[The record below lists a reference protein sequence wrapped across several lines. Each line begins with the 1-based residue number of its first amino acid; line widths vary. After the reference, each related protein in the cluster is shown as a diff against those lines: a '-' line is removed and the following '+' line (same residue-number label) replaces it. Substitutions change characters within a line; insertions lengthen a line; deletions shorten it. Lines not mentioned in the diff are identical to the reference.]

1 MSANEIKN
9 LPESLAETEAVY
21 RDPVTQLP
29 LVGEEML
36 ARRVDHFASSVQF
49 GLHERAAMRRL
60 HKLTKD
66 LGTISRLDSLLPTVL
81 AGALSLMKADLGNIQ
96 IVDPAAGT
104 LRIVTQAGFG
114 PEFLEYF
121 AVVGDGDGS
130 ACGRAATQ
138 CAQTVVADVR
148 SDPGFA
154 PHRDI
159 AAASGFRG
167 VQSTPLVDYAGHLI
181 GMVSTHFR
189 RPYRPADRELRI
201 MELYGDLAGEVVT
214 RRLGISRQHDPG
226 DPLISA
232 LLHGGHARQASAPI
246 PFELWVMGQMAASF
260 TRRDGRSHPDNSHPD
275 NGQGSSPSM
284 PGLARSVAR
293 VASCTREVRSSLQ

>member
-1 MSANEIKN
+1 MSTNEIKN

-36 ARRVDHFASSVQF
+36 ARRVDHFASSVHF
-49 GLHERAAMRRL
+49 GLHEPRGMRRL

-66 LGTISRLDSLLPTVL
+66 LGTISRLDSLLPAVL

-96 IVDPAAGT
+96 IVDPAVGT

-114 PEFLEYF
+114 PGFLEYF

-138 CAQTVVADVR
+138 CAQTVVADIR
-148 SDPGFA
+148 SDPDFA

-189 RPYRPADRELRI
+189 RPYRPSDRELRI
-201 MELYGDLAGEVVT
+201 MELYGDLAGEMVT

-232 LLHGGHARQASAPI
+232 LLDGEHARQASAPV
-246 PFELWVMGQMAASF
+246 PFELWVMGQLAASF

-275 NGQGSSPSM
+275 NGQGS
-284 PGLARSVAR
+284 
-293 VASCTREVRSSLQ
+293 

>member
-1 MSANEIKN
+1 MSTNEIRN
-9 LPESLAETEAVY
+9 LSDPLEETEAVY

-29 LVGEEML
+29 PADEGTL
-36 ARRVDHFASSVQF
+36 ARRVDHLASSVHF
-49 GLHERAAMRRL
+49 GLHEPRGMRRL

-66 LGTISRLDSLLPTVL
+66 LGTISRLDSLLPAVL

-201 MELYGDLAGEVVT
+201 MEVYGDLAGEVVT
-214 RRLGISRQHDPG
+214 RRLGISRQPDPG

-232 LLHGGHARQASAPI
+232 LLNGGHARQASAPV

-275 NGQGSSPSM
+275 NSQGS
-284 PGLARSVAR
+284 
-293 VASCTREVRSSLQ
+293 

>member
-1 MSANEIKN
+1 MSTNEIRN
-9 LPESLAETEAVY
+9 LLDPLEETEAVY

-29 LVGEEML
+29 PADEEML
-36 ARRVDHFASSVQF
+36 ARRAGHFASSVHF
-49 GLHERAAMRRL
+49 GLHEPRGMRRL

-66 LGTISRLDSLLPTVL
+66 LRSISRLDSLLPAVL

-96 IVDPAAGT
+96 LVDPATGA

-114 PEFLEYF
+114 PEFLEHF

-130 ACGRAATQ
+130 ACARAATQ
-138 CAQTVVADVR
+138 CAQTVVTDVR
-148 SDPGFA
+148 SDPDFA

-167 VQSTPLVDYAGHLI
+167 VQSTPLVDHAGHLI

-189 RPYRPADRELRI
+189 RPHRPSDRELRT
-201 MELYGDLAGEVVT
+201 MELYGDLAGEAVT
-214 RRLGISRQHDPG
+214 PRLGISAQHDPG

-232 LLHGGHARQASAPI
+232 LLNGGHARQASASV
-246 PFELWVMGQMAASF
+246 PFELWVMGQMSTSLA
-260 TRRDGRSHPDNSHPD
+260 RRDGRSHPYS
-275 NGQGSSPSM
+275 NGQGS
-284 PGLARSVAR
+284 
-293 VASCTREVRSSLQ
+293 

>member
-275 NGQGSSPSM
+275 NGQGS
-284 PGLARSVAR
+284 
-293 VASCTREVRSSLQ
+293 

>member
-1 MSANEIKN
+1 MSTNEIKN

-36 ARRVDHFASSVQF
+36 ARRVDHFASSVHF
-49 GLHERAAMRRL
+49 GLHEPRGMRRL

-66 LGTISRLDSLLPTVL
+66 LGTISRLDSLLPAVL
-81 AGALSLMKADLGNIQ
+81 AGALSLMKADLANIQ
-96 IVDPAAGT
+96 IVDPAVGT

-114 PEFLEYF
+114 PGFLEYF

-138 CAQTVVADVR
+138 CAQTVVADIR
-148 SDPGFA
+148 SDPDFA

-189 RPYRPADRELRI
+189 RPYRPSDRELRI
-201 MELYGDLAGEVVT
+201 MELYGDLAGEMVT

-232 LLHGGHARQASAPI
+232 LLDGEHARQASAPV
-246 PFELWVMGQMAASF
+246 PFELWVMGQLAASF

-275 NGQGSSPSM
+275 NGQGS
-284 PGLARSVAR
+284 
-293 VASCTREVRSSLQ
+293 

>member
-1 MSANEIKN
+1 MSTNEIKN

-36 ARRVDHFASSVQF
+36 ARRVDHFASSVHF
-49 GLHERAAMRRL
+49 GLHEPRGMRRL

-66 LGTISRLDSLLPTVL
+66 LGTISRLDSLLPAVL

-96 IVDPAAGT
+96 IVDPAVGT

-114 PEFLEYF
+114 SEFLEYF

-138 CAQTVVADVR
+138 CAQTVVADIR
-148 SDPGFA
+148 SDPDFA

-189 RPYRPADRELRI
+189 RPYRPSDRELRI

-232 LLHGGHARQASAPI
+232 LLNGGHARQASAPV
-246 PFELWVMGQMAASF
+246 PFELWVMGQLAASF

-275 NGQGSSPSM
+275 NGQGS
-284 PGLARSVAR
+284 
-293 VASCTREVRSSLQ
+293 

>member
-1 MSANEIKN
+1 MPTNEIKN
-9 LPESLAETEAVY
+9 LPESLAETEAAY

-29 LVGEEML
+29 LVGGEML

-66 LGTISRLDSLLPTVL
+66 LGTISRLDSLLPAVL
-81 AGALSLMKADLGNIQ
+81 EGALSLMKTDLGTIQ
-96 IVDPAAGT
+96 IVDPAAGA

-114 PEFLEYF
+114 PEFLEHF

-138 CAQTVVADVR
+138 RAQTVVADVR
-148 SDPGFA
+148 SDPDFA

-159 AAASGFRG
+159 AGSSGFRG

-201 MELYGDLAGEVVT
+201 MEIYSDLAGEAVT
-214 RRLGISRQHDPG
+214 QRLGISRQHDPG

-232 LLHGGHARQASAPI
+232 LLHGGHARQASASV
-246 PFELWVMGQMAASF
+246 PFELWVMGQMSTSLA
-260 TRRDGRSHPDNSHPD
+260 RRGGRSHPDS
-275 NGQGSSPSM
+275 NG
-284 PGLARSVAR
+284 
-293 VASCTREVRSSLQ
+293 

>member
-1 MSANEIKN
+1 MSTNEIRN
-9 LPESLAETEAVY
+9 LSDPLAETEAVY

-29 LVGEEML
+29 PADEGTL
-36 ARRVDHFASSVQF
+36 ARRAGHFASSVHF
-49 GLHERAAMRRL
+49 GLHEPRGMRRL

-66 LGTISRLDSLLPTVL
+66 LGTISRLDSLLPAVL

-189 RPYRPADRELRI
+189 RPYRSADRELRI

-232 LLHGGHARQASAPI
+232 LLHGGHARQASAPV

-275 NGQGSSPSM
+275 NGQGS
-284 PGLARSVAR
+284 
-293 VASCTREVRSSLQ
+293 

>member
-1 MSANEIKN
+1 MPTNEIKN

-29 LVGEEML
+29 LVGGEML

-81 AGALSLMKADLGNIQ
+81 EGALSLMKADLGNIQ
-96 IVDPAAGT
+96 IVDPATGA

-130 ACGRAATQ
+130 VCGRAATQ

-148 SDPGFA
+148 SDPDFA

-159 AAASGFRG
+159 AASSGFRG

-189 RPYRPADRELRI
+189 RPYRPSDRELRI
-201 MELYGDLAGEVVT
+201 MEIYGDLAGEAVT
-214 RRLGISRQHDPG
+214 WRLGISRQHDPG

-232 LLHGGHARQASAPI
+232 LLDGGHARQASAPV
-246 PFELWVMGQMAASF
+246 PFELWVMGQVAASF

-275 NGQGSSPSM
+275 NNGQGS
-284 PGLARSVAR
+284 
-293 VASCTREVRSSLQ
+293 

>member
-1 MSANEIKN
+1 MLTNEIKN

-36 ARRVDHFASSVQF
+36 ARRVDHFASSVHF
-49 GLHERAAMRRL
+49 GLHEPRGMRRL

-66 LGTISRLDSLLPTVL
+66 LGTISRLDSLLPAVL

-96 IVDPAAGT
+96 IVDPAVGT

-138 CAQTVVADVR
+138 CAQTVVADIR
-148 SDPGFA
+148 SDPDFA

-189 RPYRPADRELRI
+189 RPYRPSDRELRI

-232 LLHGGHARQASAPI
+232 LLNGGHARQASAPV
-246 PFELWVMGQMAASF
+246 PFELWVMGQLAASF

-275 NGQGSSPSM
+275 NGQGS
-284 PGLARSVAR
+284 
-293 VASCTREVRSSLQ
+293 

>member
-1 MSANEIKN
+1 MSTNEIKN

-36 ARRVDHFASSVQF
+36 ARRVDHFASSVHF
-49 GLHERAAMRRL
+49 GLHEPRGMRRL

-66 LGTISRLDSLLPTVL
+66 LGTISRLDSLLPAVL

-96 IVDPAAGT
+96 IVDPAVGT

-138 CAQTVVADVR
+138 CAQTVVADIR
-148 SDPGFA
+148 SDPDFA

-189 RPYRPADRELRI
+189 RPYRPSDRELRI

-214 RRLGISRQHDPG
+214 RRLGISGQHDPG

-232 LLHGGHARQASAPI
+232 LLNGGHARQASAPV
-246 PFELWVMGQMAASF
+246 PFELWVMGQLAASF
-260 TRRDGRSHPDNSHPD
+260 TRRNGRSHPDNSHPD
-275 NGQGSSPSM
+275 NGQGS
-284 PGLARSVAR
+284 
-293 VASCTREVRSSLQ
+293 

>member
-1 MSANEIKN
+1 MSTNEIRN
-9 LPESLAETEAVY
+9 LSDPLEETEAVY

-29 LVGEEML
+29 PADEGTL
-36 ARRVDHFASSVQF
+36 ARRVDHFASSVHF
-49 GLHERAAMRRL
+49 GLHEPRGMRRL

-66 LGTISRLDSLLPTVL
+66 LGTISRLDSLLPAVL
-81 AGALSLMKADLGNIQ
+81 EGALSLMKADLGNIQ
-96 IVDPAAGT
+96 IVDPAAGA

-114 PEFLEYF
+114 PEFLEHF

-138 CAQTVVADVR
+138 RAQTVVADVR
-148 SDPGFA
+148 SDPDFA

-159 AAASGFRG
+159 AGSSGFQG

-201 MELYGDLAGEVVT
+201 MEIYSDLAGEAVT
-214 RRLGISRQHDPG
+214 RQLGISRQHDPG

-232 LLHGGHARQASAPI
+232 LLDGGHARQASAPVL
-246 PFELWVMGQMAASF
+246 FELWVMGQMAASF
-260 TRRDGRSHPDNSHPD
+260 TRRDGRSHPDNSRPD
-275 NGQGSSPSM
+275 NNDQGS
-284 PGLARSVAR
+284 
-293 VASCTREVRSSLQ
+293 

>member
-1 MSANEIKN
+1 MSTNEIKN

-36 ARRVDHFASSVQF
+36 ARRVDHFASSVHF
-49 GLHERAAMRRL
+49 GLHEPRGMRRL

-66 LGTISRLDSLLPTVL
+66 LGTISRLDSLLPAVL

-96 IVDPAAGT
+96 IVDPAVGT

-138 CAQTVVADVR
+138 CAQTVVADIR
-148 SDPGFA
+148 SDPDFA

-189 RPYRPADRELRI
+189 RPYRPSDRELRI

-232 LLHGGHARQASAPI
+232 LLNGGHARQASAPV
-246 PFELWVMGQMAASF
+246 PFELWVMGQLAASF

-275 NGQGSSPSM
+275 NGQGS
-284 PGLARSVAR
+284 
-293 VASCTREVRSSLQ
+293 